1 MKSKNSSN
9 KILALIKSQGF
20 NKIELDSVLETK
32 YILQRSGE
40 NFRKYLFSFYNSNG
54 EELCLR
60 PDLTISS
67 VLRYAQGNRFNKE
80 KVFYTGSA
88 FRKSYNKKNI
98 LIKQIGMEI
107 FSSKDENKDDREII
121 DTSIKVLKKTGFKK
135 AKVEIGNFKLFELLI
150 QKLSIPQRWKD
161 RLIKFYWNKEYFSQL
176 LKRLDSNSDIDP
188 FIVAGDHKTYL
199 KMKKEYPKKMIA
211 GRTYEEIIERYERK
225 INDPRLTRT
234 GKTSSKIIKEFLK
247 IKCSLKDAPK
257 KLNTFYK
264 KYNLNIS
271 VAKEFFPISTSNQK
285 NLKFEFSAS
294 SGRGREVEF
303 YSSFIFSIDVKIKGK
318 TKTFIAGGRYNDL
331 SSKNLGLR
339 KIPAVGA
346 AVNLGVY
353 E

>member
-67 VLRYAQGNRFNKE
+67 VLRYAQGNRFSKE

-98 LIKQIGMEI
+98 LINQIGMEI
-107 FSSKDENKDDREII
+107 FSSKDENKDDKEII

-188 FIVAGDHKTYL
+188 FILAEDNKTYL
-199 KMKKEYPKKMIA
+199 KMKKQNPKKMIA
-211 GRTYEEIIERYERK
+211 GRTYEEIIGRYERK
-225 INDPRLTRT
+225 IYDPRLTKT
-234 GKTSSKIIKEFLK
+234 GKISSKIIKEFLK
-247 IKCSLKDAPK
+247 IKCPLKDAPK
-257 KLNTFYK
+257 KLNDFYK
-264 KYNLNIS
+264 KYNINIS
-271 VAKEFFPISTSNQK
+271 VAKEFFPISTFQK
-285 NLKFEFSAS
+285 NLKFEFSTS

>member
-225 INDPRLTRT
+225 INDPRLTKT

-247 IKCSLKDAPK
+247 IKCSLNNAPNI
-257 KLNTFYK
+257 LNKFFK
-264 KYNLNIS
+264 KYDLNIF
-271 VAKEFFPISTSNQK
+271 VNKDYFPIK
-285 NLKFEFSAS
+285 NLKIKDTKFEFSTS
-294 SGRGREVEF
+294 IGRGREVEF
-303 YSSFIFSIDVKIKGK
+303 YNSLIFSLDVKKKNKFVNLIS
-318 TKTFIAGGRYNDL
+318 GGRFDEL
-331 SSKNLGLR
+331 TSKYLGL
-339 KIPAVGA
+339 KKVPAVGA
-346 AVNLGVY
+346 AVNLSNY

>member
-32 YILQRSGE
+32 YILRRSGE

-67 VLRYAQGNRFNKE
+67 VLRYAQGNKFNKE

-107 FSSKDENKDDREII
+107 FSSKDENKDDKEII

-135 AKVEIGNFKLFELLI
+135 AKVEIGNFRLFELLI

-199 KMKKEYPKKMIA
+199 KMKKEY
-211 GRTYEEIIERYERK
+211 
-225 INDPRLTRT
+225 
-234 GKTSSKIIKEFLK
+234 
-247 IKCSLKDAPK
+247 
-257 KLNTFYK
+257 
-264 KYNLNIS
+264 
-271 VAKEFFPISTSNQK
+271 
-285 NLKFEFSAS
+285 
-294 SGRGREVEF
+294 
-303 YSSFIFSIDVKIKGK
+303 
-318 TKTFIAGGRYNDL
+318 
-331 SSKNLGLR
+331 
-339 KIPAVGA
+339 
-346 AVNLGVY
+346 
-353 E
+353 